1 MGVTMSLVETQELMA
16 TMREIISLLDAAEV
30 KTGKVK
36 SDITGEGGVAG
47 ASGMSLRREMHVMS
61 MYMTAIQRF
70 SGSDTLSQIANK
82 IQDVSAA
89 AMRFQMLLISIQ
101 TINTALSVGM
111 AVTPWGWAALGANAI
126 GLGISLSTLGQ

>member
-1 MGVTMSLVETQELMA
+1 MGITMSLVETQELMA

-36 SDITGEGGVAG
+36 SDITGEGGAAAG
-47 ASGMSLRREMHVMS
+47 GMSMRREMHVMS
-61 MYMTAIQRF
+61 MYLTAIQRF

-101 TINTALSVGM
+101 TINAALSASM

-126 GLGISLSTLGQ
+126 GLGMSLATLGQ

>member
-1 MGVTMSLVETQELMA
+1 MSLVETQELMA

-36 SDITGEGGVAG
+36 ADVIGEEGAAG
-47 ASGMSLRREMHVMS
+47 GMSIRREMHVMS
-61 MYMTAIQRF
+61 MYLTAIQRF

-89 AMRFQMLLISIQ
+89 AMRLQMLLNSIQ
-101 TINTALSVGM
+101 FINTALSASM

-126 GLGISLSTLGQ
+126 GLGMSLATLGQ

>member
-1 MGVTMSLVETQELMA
+1 MGITMSLVETQELMA

-36 SDITGEGGVAG
+36 SDITGGAAG
-47 ASGMSLRREMHVMS
+47 GMSMRSEMHVMS
-61 MYMTAIQRF
+61 MYLTAIQRF

-101 TINTALSVGM
+101 TINAALSASM

-126 GLGISLSTLGQ
+126 GLGMSLATLGQ